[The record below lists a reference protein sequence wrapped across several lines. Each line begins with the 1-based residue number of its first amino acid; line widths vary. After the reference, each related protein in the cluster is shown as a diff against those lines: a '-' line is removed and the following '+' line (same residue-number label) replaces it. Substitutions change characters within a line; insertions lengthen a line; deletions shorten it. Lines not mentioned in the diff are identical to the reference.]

1 MRGDDGSGMLIEKY
15 EDGEFVEHL
24 LAGVASGY
32 DEEEACTM
40 KDEQGHCT
48 DWTYKMGWDQSY
60 ARTDGKALG
69 WINKHIKYFS
79 SEEIDQADQ
88 YLENAFEDCEYNPWF
103 PLWPLCH
110 CKLSCPDYAAVPA
123 GEDQIDSEFSRDKA
137 CKP

>member
-32 DEEEACTM
+32 DEENSCTM

-48 DWTYKMGWDQSY
+48 NWTYKMGWDQSY

-79 SEEIDQADQ
+79 SEEND
-88 YLENAFEDCEYNPWF
+88 
-103 PLWPLCH
+103 
-110 CKLSCPDYAAVPA
+110 
-123 GEDQIDSEFSRDKA
+123 
-137 CKP
+137 